1 MFDGEEKIRRY
12 IVVAKKWAEEFEK
25 NQGWMEVLRAVKE
38 LGLRLEA
45 ENKSS
50 DEDIGE
56 LILALRRE

>member
-1 MFDGEEKIRRY
+1 LFDGEEKIRRY